1 MCDLDFYNAFAQSP
15 IENENKSGPFGG
27 SRGAVFGERAFSSF
41 LLLLPPYPM
50 RDAKEEK
57 SSGQPSAR
65 GGRYWN
71 SSYSKN
77 GGDGGKRCGW
87 GRKDPSLWRTRWGWK
102 LCRGSEE
109 ICILVLPGEFMLS
122 LRFRRNERKRK
133 VLLFLADALLYT
145 LKRGERERVEFQA
158 VINSAAAFPP
168 PLLTPAPEL

>member
-1 MCDLDFYNAFAQSP
+1 MCVTWTLTMLSANPP
-15 IENENKSGPFGG
+15 IENEKKS
-27 SRGAVFGERAFSSF
+27 RALSEDREGRF
-41 LLLLPPYPM
+41 LANAHFPLPPYPM